1 MSDGLSLADRFR
13 ALPKEEQERR
23 WNSLSEEERAANL
36 YDWSFWARPNQLPP
50 PGDWQTWLILA
61 GRGFGKTKAGAQWII
76 AQSETCRR
84 MALVGP
90 TAADVRD
97 AMIEGE
103 SGILASSP
111 PWNMPRYEPS
121 KRKVTWPNGSFA
133 LCFSA
138 EEPRRL
144 RGPQF
149 FAAWCDELA
158 AWKYDQ
164 DTFDMLQFGLRLG
177 KKPRQV
183 VTTTPRPTKIIKE
196 LRKDKTVVVTTGTS
210 YENRRNLAV
219 SFFDRI
225 VSKYEGTRLGR
236 QELNA
241 EILDDN
247 PNSFWTLTRID
258 LLRVDYPPP
267 LMRVVVGVDPAVSS
281 NPNSDETGIVVCG
294 LGYDGHG
301 YVLDDRSLVGS
312 PEEWGISSVEAY
324 RSWEADRIV
333 AEVNNG
339 GDLVESNIRAI
350 DRSVSYKAVHASR
363 GKAVRAEPVS
373 ALYEQGKVHHVGA
386 FPALEDQMT
395 QYDPTVSGQPSPDRM
410 DALVWGLT
418 ELMLKD
424 SGHHRL
430 SMSTL

>member
-1 MSDGLSLADRFR
+1 
-13 ALPKEEQERR
+13 
-23 WNSLSEEERAANL
+23 
-36 YDWSFWARPNQLPP
+36 
-50 PGDWQTWLILA
+50 
-61 GRGFGKTKAGAQWII
+61 
-76 AQSETCRR
+76 
-84 MALVGP
+84 
-90 TAADVRD
+90 
-97 AMIEGE
+97 
-103 SGILASSP
+103 
-111 PWNMPRYEPS
+111 
-121 KRKVTWPNGSFA
+121 
-133 LCFSA
+133 
-138 EEPRRL
+138 
-144 RGPQF
+144 
-149 FAAWCDELA
+149 
-158 AWKYDQ
+158 
-164 DTFDMLQFGLRLG
+164 
-177 KKPRQV
+177 
-183 VTTTPRPTKIIKE
+183 
-196 LRKDKTVVVTTGTS
+196 
-210 YENRRNLAV
+210 
-219 SFFDRI
+219 
-225 VSKYEGTRLGR
+225 
-236 QELNA
+236 
-241 EILDDN
+241 
-247 PNSFWTLTRID
+247 
-258 LLRVDYPPP
+258 
-267 LMRVVVGVDPAVSS
+267 MRVVVGVDPAVSS

-395 QYDPTVSGQPSPDRM
+395 QYDPTASGQPSPDRM

-430 SMSTL
+430 SMATL